1 MSEYIHSAIAT
12 ISKNKGLI
20 EFKGDLLLASRSLV
34 EPQWCY
40 GNPNL
45 SSPPD
50 QMPMWPDLSRPCWP
64 GKGKIFKGVGS
75 TPSLWLQ
82 KESQIELI
90 IKWTS
95 IIWPP
100 EVHPHWLNSR
110 YVATSRIS
118 ATFKHFCYKLFLD
131 SMLMLNKSLNA
142 VKYGGRW
149 MTKKRWCVYAI
160 LTQWHPAHFF
170 GLLTAQ
176 RPASQFNSLLIKSCE
191 DLLLQFYYAIAEWQ

>member
-1 MSEYIHSAIAT
+1 MHCAIAT

-20 EFKGDLLLASRSLV
+20 EFKGDLLLASCSLA

-50 QMPMWPDLSRPCWP
+50 QMPMWPDLRRPSWP

-110 YVATSRIS
+110 FAAPSRKS
-118 ATFKHFCYKLFLD
+118 ATFKHLCYKLFLG
-131 SMLMLNKSLNA
+131 SRLMLNKSLNA

-149 MTKKRWCVYAI
+149 TTKKRGYVYPI
-160 LTQWHPAHFF
+160 LTPRHPAHFL
-170 GLLTAQ
+170 GLLSAQ
-176 RPASQFNSLLIKSCE
+176 RPAFQFISLIFKSCD
-191 DLLLQFYYAIAEWQ
+191 DLLLQFYYVIAERQ